1 MKTDQH
7 RRFYV
12 EKVLDLYRATP
23 ATSGVTRPAD
33 RRFAENLFDRQ
44 IPIDTVYAAL
54 VVAFVRRNNRPP
66 GEPSLRPIGCLH
78 YFRPVIDELVAQPI
92 DPDYIAYLR
101 STHIEAA
108 PRLFG
113 ASLDLNPQIP

>member
-1 MKTDQH
+1 MNQDQR
-7 RRFYV
+7 RRFYI

-23 ATSGVTRPAD
+23 GTSGVTRPAD

-44 IPIDTVYAAL
+44 IPIDTVYAAI
-54 VVAFVRRNNRPP
+54 VIAFLRRSNRRP
-66 GEPSLRPIGCLH
+66 GEPGLRPIGCLH
-78 YFRPVIDELVAQPI
+78 YFRPVIDELVAQPL

-101 STHIEAA
+101 CTHAASA
-108 PRLFG
+108 PRLLG